1 MTMRRFAL
9 IAGLV
14 AGTLMFGSTAAF
26 ADTVTLS
33 GTVNAHTTMSVTRT
47 TGAGNADQ
55 LNLYGEGTSND
66 NNVIKVADIAL
77 TANNSQGIELTASS
91 DGTLTSQLLLV
102 DEGVIPAHGDFSSA
116 SSVVNVDNT
125 DFNSNAAAQDLYIE
139 YDAPAYVDPG
149 TYSDD
154 ITVTISNNELT

>member
-91 DGTLTSQLLLV
+91 DGTLTSGVGTTVLNYQLLLV

-139 YDAPAYVDPG
+139 YDAP
-149 TYSDD
+149 
-154 ITVTISNNELT
+154 